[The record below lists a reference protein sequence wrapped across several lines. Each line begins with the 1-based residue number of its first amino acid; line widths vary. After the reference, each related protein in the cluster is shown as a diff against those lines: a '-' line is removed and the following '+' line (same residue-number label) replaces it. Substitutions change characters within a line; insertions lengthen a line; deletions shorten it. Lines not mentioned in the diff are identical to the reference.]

1 MPIVTFWNESRKE
14 AGQTTSLIA
23 IATHMALERNFRV
36 LVVDGTFNDKTI
48 EKAFFK
54 KRDDKTL
61 KQLTQGKLDISSGA
75 EGLVSAIASN
85 KATPEIITNYTKVVF
100 RNRLDIL
107 TGLSTEIH
115 ENYEKSM
122 AFYKDLVLTA
132 NRFYDIIFL
141 DLEKTTEYPFI
152 KPILENSNVIVYT
165 MPPNLENI
173 NNFLKKKETNP
184 IIGSDKV
191 IPLLSRSDENSG
203 YNVKNATRYMK
214 EKEII
219 ATIPYNVR
227 FMEAT
232 NEAGA
237 ASFFANMKLSKSKYD
252 INQNFIEEVERA
264 SVQIIDKIKALQ
276 KQIQLTTPK

>member
-1 MPIVTFWNESRKE
+1 M
-14 AGQTTSLIA
+14 SL
-23 IATHMALERNFRV
+23 
-36 LVVDGTFNDKTI
+36 
-48 EKAFFK
+48 
-54 KRDDKTL
+54 
-61 KQLTQGKLDISSGA
+61 
-75 EGLVSAIASN
+75 
-85 KATPEIITNYTKVVF
+85 TK
-100 RNRLDIL
+100 
-107 TGLSTEIH
+107 
-115 ENYEKSM
+115 
-122 AFYKDLVLTA
+122 
-132 NRFYDIIFL
+132 
-141 DLEKTTEYPFI
+141 EYPFI

-214 EKEII
+214 EKETI